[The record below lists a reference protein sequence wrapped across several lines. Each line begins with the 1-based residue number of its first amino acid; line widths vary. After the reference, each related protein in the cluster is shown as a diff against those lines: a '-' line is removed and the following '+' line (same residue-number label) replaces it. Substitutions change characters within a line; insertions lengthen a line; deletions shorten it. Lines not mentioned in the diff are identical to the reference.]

1 MENCYAKIVGGRM
14 KSRIEIMEKIK
25 ELKNE
30 DWSEYGLA
38 LRSYWSGFL
47 DGLLWVLELKEDE
60 I

>member
-1 MENCYAKIVGGRM
+1 MENCYVKIVGGLM

-30 DWSEYGLA
+30 DWSEYGLV

-47 DGLLWVLELKEDE
+47 DGLLWVLEAKEDE
-60 I
+60 L

>member
-1 MENCYAKIVGGRM
+1 M

-47 DGLLWVLELKEDE
+47 DGLLWVLEIEEDE